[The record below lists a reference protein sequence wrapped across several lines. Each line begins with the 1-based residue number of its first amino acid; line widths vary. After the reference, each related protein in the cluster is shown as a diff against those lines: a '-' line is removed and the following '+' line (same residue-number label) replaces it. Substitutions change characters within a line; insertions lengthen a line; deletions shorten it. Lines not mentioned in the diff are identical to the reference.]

1 MDKPGDLL
9 VFAVGEL
16 TQETTKLLQEYRN
29 AKVSIDGKVQ
39 LVLATAVDVGL
50 SEDNSKDSQLAAA
63 NSANEAKVYAD
74 DSKDSQLAATDSA
87 NEAKV
92 QADDSKDSQLA
103 ATDSANEAKVQA
115 DDSKDSQL
123 AAANS
128 ANEAKVHADDSK
140 DSQLAAANSA
150 NEAKVQA
157 DDSKDSQLAAADS
170 VNEAKVHA
178 DDSKDSQL
186 AAADSA
192 NEAKVQADKAL
203 TIVGGAISH
212 TPNSRMKQLMDD
224 NGNFNT
230 MVSIPCFTFD
240 EINMTGL
247 IGTGVHPAFLR
258 QDGSIIPEI
267 WIGAF
272 TASNKSDN
280 VIVQSDVEP
289 WHTINY
295 DDAKAKCVAMGNGW
309 HMMTAMEWSAIA
321 LWCLANDFQPNG
333 NTEYGRFHEKKIE
346 FCKRVDG
353 NIPNTRNKV
362 SLGTCGSGPNSWR
375 HDNTPF
381 GISDLNGNLWEWI
394 DGFKLV
400 DNEFYVSSYSGQP
413 ESEWEVTDI
422 GFIGNSGNKWAD
434 YQLTGTSETLKQML
448 IESTDATEKLKGNL
462 IYGSTGE
469 RIPFRGGTWKSS
481 SHGGLAALNL
491 GFPRTSK
498 YSDIGFRPVFIA
510 D

>member
-39 LVLATAVDVGL
+39 LVLTTAVDVGL
-50 SEDNSKDSQLAAA
+50 SEDNSKSSQLAAA
-63 NSANEAKVYAD
+63 TSANEAKIHADNSKSSQLAAATSANEAKVHVD
-74 DSKDSQLAATDSA
+74 NSKSSQLAAATSA

-92 QADDSKDSQLA
+92 HVD
-103 ATDSANEAKVQA
+103 N
-115 DDSKDSQL
+115 SKDSQL
-123 AAANS
+123 AAATS
-128 ANEAKVHADDSK
+128 ANEAKVHVDNSK
-140 DSQLAAANSA
+140 SSQLAAAT
-150 NEAKVQA
+150 
-157 DDSKDSQLAAADS
+157 
-170 VNEAKVHA
+170 
-178 DDSKDSQL
+178 
-186 AAADSA
+186 SA

-247 IGTGVHPAFLR
+247 IGRGVHPAFLR
-258 QDGSIIPEI
+258 QDGSTIPEI

-333 NTEYGRFHEKKIE
+333 NTQYGRSHAKKIE

-353 NIPNTRNKV
+353 DIPNTRNKA

-413 ESEWEVTDI
+413 ESEWEVTNI
-422 GFIGNSGNKWAD
+422 GFIGNSGNNWAD

-448 IESTDATEKLKGNL
+448 IESAEATKKLKGRL
-462 IYGSTGE
+462 VYKTTGE
-469 RIPFRGGTWKSS
+469 RIPFKGGTWQSASK
-481 SHGGLAALNL
+481 GGLGALNL
-491 GFPRTSK
+491 QYHRTSK
-498 YSDIGFRPVFIA
+498 YNDIGFRPVFIA

>member
-50 SEDNSKDSQLAAA
+50 SEDNSKESQLAAA
-63 NSANEAKVYAD
+63 NSANEAKI
-74 DSKDSQLAATDSA
+74 
-87 NEAKV
+87 
-92 QADDSKDSQLA
+92 
-103 ATDSANEAKVQA
+103 
-115 DDSKDSQL
+115 
-123 AAANS
+123 
-128 ANEAKVHADDSK
+128 
-140 DSQLAAANSA
+140 
-150 NEAKVQA
+150 
-157 DDSKDSQLAAADS
+157 
-170 VNEAKVHA
+170 
-178 DDSKDSQL
+178 
-186 AAADSA
+186 
-192 NEAKVQADKAL
+192 QADKAL
-203 TIVGGAISH
+203 TVVGGAISH
-212 TPNSRMKQLMDD
+212 TPNSRMKQLMDA

-240 EINMTGL
+240 EVNMSGQ

-267 WIGAF
+267 WVGAF
-272 TASNKSDN
+272 TASNKSNN

-333 NTEYGRFHEKKIE
+333 NTQYGRSHAKRIE

-353 NIPNTRNKV
+353 DIPNTRNKAA
-362 SLGTCGSGPNSWR
+362 LGACGSGPNSWR

-400 DNEFYVSSYSGQP
+400 NNKFHISSYSGQP

-422 GFIGNSGNKWAD
+422 GLLGPSGNKWEN
-434 YQLTGTSETLKQML
+434 YKFTGTSEILKQML
-448 IESTDATEKLKGNL
+448 IESTEATKKLKGGLFYN
-462 IYGSTGE
+462 ITGE
-469 RIPFRGGTWKSS
+469 RIPFKGGTWQSGS
-481 SHGGLAALNL
+481 RGGLAALNL
-491 GFPRTSK
+491 QYHRTSK
-498 YSDIGFRPVFIA
+498 YGNVGFRPVFIA